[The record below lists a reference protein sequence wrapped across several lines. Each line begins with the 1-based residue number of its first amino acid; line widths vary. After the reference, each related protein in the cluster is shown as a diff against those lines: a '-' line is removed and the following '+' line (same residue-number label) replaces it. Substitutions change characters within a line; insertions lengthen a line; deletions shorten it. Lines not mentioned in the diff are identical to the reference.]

1 MCGIAGFLNY
11 PDNLN
16 SYIDSVSTIQGHR
29 GPDNQAV
36 WRSPGVALCH
46 QRLSII
52 DLSAEANQP
61 MVKDG
66 LVIVFNGE
74 IYNYQKIRE
83 NLRKNYQASFN
94 TDSDTEVVLEA
105 FRIFGVDCLNHFKGM
120 FAFAVYQVQSKEL
133 FLARDPFG
141 VKPLFYSISG
151 GQLAFASELKTLTK
165 MPGFDKNL
173 NKKGLL
179 SAVNYLWLPE
189 SVSMF
194 EGVKK
199 LQSGHYLKVK
209 NHITDTPIPYY
220 KPKRNTINRPLTE
233 TIELLDKQL
242 NESIERHMVAD
253 VPVST
258 FLSGGLDS
266 SLISVL
272 AHKHNPNLSTYSI
285 NILAEDQI
293 AEQMPDDAKYARQ
306 LAKKHGFNHHE
317 VTITPQIV
325 DYLPK
330 MVYHLDEPI
339 GDPAAINTY
348 LISEEATKNG
358 SKVLLSGMGAD
369 EIFFGYRRQMA
380 TLMAMQFQKLPKG
393 LQKLSRWGAEQLPVQ
408 FAGRGF
414 KPGRWAQRFTG
425 FATLP
430 PAQAYMRSY
439 SYYNMDNIGGLFNE
453 SMRMT
458 IDELVEEHEVIFN
471 NFYHGD
477 IINQMCYTDTK
488 MFMNGLNLTYTDRA
502 SMAASVEVRV
512 PFIDKD
518 LIEMAMSIPG
528 EQKYHNK
535 QAKGIL
541 KKVAEQYLPKNIV
554 YRPKASFGAPI
565 RSWISGSL
573 KDMVNDLLNTQNLK
587 NRGIFDP
594 EFVASLIEDDRKG
607 KRDNAYQIYEL
618 LTIEL
623 WFREFMD

>member
-1 MCGIAGFLNY
+1 
-11 PDNLN
+11 
-16 SYIDSVSTIQGHR
+16 
-29 GPDNQAV
+29 
-36 WRSPGVALCH
+36 
-46 QRLSII
+46 
-52 DLSAEANQP
+52 
-61 MVKDG
+61 
-66 LVIVFNGE
+66 
-74 IYNYQKIRE
+74 
-83 NLRKNYQASFN
+83 
-94 TDSDTEVVLEA
+94 
-105 FRIFGVDCLNHFKGM
+105 M

-439 SYYNMDNIGGLFNE
+439 SYYNMDNIGELFNE
-453 SMRMT
+453 SMRMDK
-458 IDELVEEHEVIFN
+458 DELLEEHEVIFN